1 MSKNTFVDRYFKI
14 EIDEHHTNIYLKD
27 ISWPEPF
34 TPQESIKL
42 ITTLPKDSNEQ
53 AINQAIEDIIKN
65 EEYFLTCSECNELNL
80 SNHMFD
86 NLLCKACANN
96 NHGEVF

>member
-1 MSKNTFVDRYFKI
+1 MSKNIFVDRYFKI

-27 ISWPEPF
+27 ISWPAPY
-34 TPQESIKL
+34 TPEEHLQL
-42 ITTLPKDSNEQ
+42 ITALPADSNEQ
-53 AINQAIEDIIKN
+53 AINQAIEAIINN

-80 SNHMFD
+80 SGHMFD